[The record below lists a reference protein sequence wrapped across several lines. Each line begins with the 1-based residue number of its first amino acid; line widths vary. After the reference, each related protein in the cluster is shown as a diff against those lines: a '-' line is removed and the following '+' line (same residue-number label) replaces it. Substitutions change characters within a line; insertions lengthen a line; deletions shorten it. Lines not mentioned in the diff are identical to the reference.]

1 MRTVARVHQKL
12 CLYAENNEKRAR
24 RPFVRYQSR
33 LELVNQT
40 QSYDVISVDAS
51 VTSELVVVQQVDFV
65 VNVGGHVFVEV
76 VGCAHFKVVHQINIT
91 DTFYVFRF
99 RFGVSDGRTQT
110 EIELVLRN

>member
-1 MRTVARVHQKL
+1 M
-12 CLYAENNEKRAR
+12 
-24 RPFVRYQSR
+24 F
-33 LELVNQT
+33 
-40 QSYDVISVDAS
+40 
-51 VTSELVVVQQVDFV
+51 
-65 VNVGGHVFVEV
+65 FVEV

>member
-1 MRTVARVHQKL
+1 ML
-12 CLYAENNEKRAR
+12 
-24 RPFVRYQSR
+24 
-33 LELVNQT
+33 LELVNHT
-40 QSYDVISVDAS
+40 QRDDVVIVDAEF
-51 VTSELVVVQQVDFV
+51 VIAFQLVDFV
-65 VNVGGHVFVEV
+65 IHEGVHVFVEV

>member
-1 MRTVARVHQKL
+1 ML
-12 CLYAENNEKRAR
+12 
-24 RPFVRYQSR
+24 
-33 LELVNQT
+33 LELVNDT
-40 QSYDVISVDAS
+40 HSNG
-51 VTSELVVVQQVDFV
+51 VVWTYAQFV
-65 VNVGGHVFVEV
+65 VRIDLVDDVVNIGGHVFVEV

>member
-1 MRTVARVHQKL
+1 ML
-12 CLYAENNEKRAR
+12 
-24 RPFVRYQSR
+24 
-33 LELVNQT
+33 LELVNDT
-40 QSYDVISVDAS
+40 HSYG
-51 VTSELVVVQQVDFV
+51 VVRTYAQFV
-65 VNVGGHVFVEV
+65 VRIDLVDDVVNIGGHVFVE